1 MTQTIIDTAN
11 HIAGYAAK
19 AARVK
24 VVAAYPI
31 TPQTTVVEKIADFV
45 ETGKMD
51 SEYIRVESEHSA
63 MVACISAAATGVR
76 TFTATSAHGLA
87 LMHEALHWASGSRL
101 PIVMVVVNRAMG
113 APWSIWPDFSDS
125 LSQRDTGWIQFYC
138 ADNQEVF
145 DTIIQA
151 YKLCENEQVF
161 LPAMVCLEGFILS
174 HTYAPVRI
182 PDQEKLDS
190 FLPEYRSGWVLD
202 VDRPYSHGNLVSP
215 EWYMEFRYMIQEA
228 MDNAKRLIP
237 EIDKEYGQL
246 FGLQYGGLIEKH
258 RCEGADLILLT
269 MGTMGSDAK
278 LAVDALRKEGLK
290 VGTARVRVYRPF
302 PVEEILKLAESSQ
315 MLATIDRH
323 ISFGMEGFLAS
334 ETKACISNQKDRPLV
349 AGFIAGLG
357 GRDITSG
364 TIETIAKRSLR
375 MLKSG
380 RVEKETE
387 WVDLRE

>member
-1 MTQTIIDTAN
+1 MGQTIIDTAN
-11 HIAGYAAK
+11 HLAGYAARS
-19 AARVK
+19 ARVR

-31 TPQTTVVEKIADFV
+31 TPQTTIVEKIAEFV
-45 ETGKMD
+45 ENREMD
-51 SEYIRVESEHSA
+51 AEYIRVESEHSA
-63 MVACISAAATGVR
+63 MVACIGAAATGVR

-87 LMHEALHWASGSRL
+87 LMHEALHWAAGSRL
-101 PIVMVVVNRAMG
+101 PIVMAVVNRAMG
-113 APWSIWPDFSDS
+113 APWSIWPDLSDS

-151 YKLCENEQVF
+151 YKLCEDERVF

-174 HTYAPVRI
+174 HTYTPAKI
-182 PDQEKLDS
+182 PDQEEIDAY
-190 FLPEYRSGWVLD
+190 LPAYKSSWTLD
-202 VDRPYSHGNLVSP
+202 VDRPYSHANLVSP

-237 EIDKEYGQL
+237 QIDREYGKR
-246 FGLQYGGLIEKH
+246 FGSEYGGLVDRY
-258 RCEGADLILLT
+258 RCEDADLIMLA

-278 LAVDALRKEGLK
+278 LAVDKLRKEGQK
-290 VGTARVRVYRPF
+290 VGSARVRVYRPF
-302 PVEEILKLAESSQ
+302 PVEEIVKLAENTQ
-315 MLATIDRH
+315 MLATMDRH

-334 ETKACISNQKDRPLV
+334 ETKASLFNQKDRPLV

-357 GRDITSG
+357 GRDVTSE
-364 TIETIAKRSLR
+364 TIEKVAKKSLKW
-375 MLKSG
+375 MKDG
-380 RVEKETE
+380 KVEKETV

>member
-1 MTQTIIDTAN
+1 VAQVIIDTAN
-11 HIAGYAAK
+11 HLAGYAAK
-19 AARVK
+19 LARVK

-31 TPQTTVVEKIADFV
+31 TPQTTVVEKIAEFV
-45 ETGKMD
+45 ESGEMD
-51 SEYIRVESEHSA
+51 TEYIRVESEHSA
-63 MVACISAAATGVR
+63 MVACIGAAAAGVR

-101 PIVMVVVNRAMG
+101 PIVMAVVNRAMG

-151 YKLCENEQVF
+151 YKLCENEKVF

-174 HTYAPVRI
+174 HTYAPARI
-182 PDQEKLDS
+182 PDQEKIDD
-190 FLPEYRSGWVLD
+190 FLPPYKSGWILD
-202 VDRPYSHGNLVSP
+202 VNHPYSHANLVTP
-215 EWYMEFRYMIQEA
+215 EWFMEFRYMVQES
-228 MDNAKRLIP
+228 MENAKKLIP
-237 EIDKEYGQL
+237 QIDKEYGKH
-246 FGLQYGGLIEKH
+246 FGKESGGLIEKYK
-258 RCEGADLILLT
+258 CEDADLVVLT

-278 LAVDALRKEGLK
+278 LAVDKLRKEGLK
-290 VGTARVRVYRPF
+290 VGSARVRVYRPY
-302 PVEEILKLAESSQ
+302 PVEDLVKLAENTQ
-315 MLATIDRH
+315 ILATIDRH

-334 ETKACISNQKDRPLV
+334 ETKASLFSQKDRPLI

-357 GRDITSG
+357 GRDVTSG
-364 TIETIAKRSLR
+364 TIEKIAKKSLKW
-375 MLKSG
+375 LSVGK
-380 RVEKETE
+380 VERETE

>member
-1 MTQTIIDTAN
+1 MAQMIIDTAN

-19 AARVK
+19 LARVK

-31 TPQTTVVEKIADFV
+31 TPQTTVVEKIAEFV
-45 ETGKMD
+45 ESGEMD
-51 SEYIRVESEHSA
+51 AEYIRVESEHSA
-63 MVACISAAATGVR
+63 MVACIGAAAAGVR

-101 PIVMVVVNRAMG
+101 PIVMAVVNRAMG

-151 YKLCENEQVF
+151 YKLCENEKVF
-161 LPAMVCLEGFILS
+161 IPAMVCLEGFILS

-182 PDQEKLDS
+182 PDQEKIDD
-190 FLPEYRSGWVLD
+190 FLPPYKSGWILD
-202 VDRPYSHGNLVSP
+202 VNHPYSHANLVTP
-215 EWYMEFRYMIQEA
+215 EWFMEFRYMIQES
-228 MDNAKRLIP
+228 MENAKKLIP
-237 EIDKEYGQL
+237 QIDKEYGKD
-246 FGLQYGGLIEKH
+246 FGKEYGGLIEKYK
-258 RCEGADLILLT
+258 CEDADLVMLT

-278 LAVDALRKEGLK
+278 LAVDKLRKEGLK
-290 VGTARVRVYRPF
+290 VGSARVRVYRPY
-302 PVEEILKLAESSQ
+302 PVEDLVKLAENTQ
-315 MLATIDRH
+315 ILATIDRH

-334 ETKACISNQKDRPLV
+334 ETKASLFSQKDQPLI

-357 GRDITSG
+357 GRDVTSG
-364 TIETIAKRSLR
+364 TIEKIAKKSLK
-375 MLKSG
+375 LLSVGK
-380 RVEKETE
+380 VERETE
-387 WVDLRE
+387 WVDLRD